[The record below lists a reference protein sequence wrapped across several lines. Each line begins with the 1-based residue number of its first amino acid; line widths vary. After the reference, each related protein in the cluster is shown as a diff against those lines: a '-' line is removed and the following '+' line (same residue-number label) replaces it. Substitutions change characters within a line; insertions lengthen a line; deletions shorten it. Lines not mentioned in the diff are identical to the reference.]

1 MLAIIINYILF
12 FPFLFHLRWLPTTF
26 PLARRSAGSAAASP
40 CQPQVSFGHEFVA
53 YLATTHCNSG
63 SFVSAI
69 TFKAFFPPAPF
80 SICFSS
86 SIFLLPHILLPTY
99 LPIYYLLS
107 LYLKLLLGAFLCR
120 PLMTR
125 PEIGFI

>member
-69 TFKAFFPPAPF
+69 TFKAFFSLFFFDLFLIFYFPAP
-80 SICFSS
+80 
-86 SIFLLPHILLPTY
+86 PHFVTY
-99 LPIYYLLS
+99 LPTYYLLS

-120 PLMTR
+120 PLLIR
-125 PEIGFI
+125 VLYQA